1 MSSENAEIRR
11 QAHNVL
17 FERDI
22 AIKDLEQRDVTIS
35 HLKRSIPFYHY
46 HYHHYN
52 HHHFRHIQKLQSEL
66 SNELGSRALLNQV
79 KQCIAKY
86 PEILELLFDKR
97 IDDGN
102 LLDISHDLSGN
113 VSLGLAKSSSEI
125 DDKNLLDCISSILS
139 FASHYS
145 KQVLLSSS
153 SSSSSSYLYRT

>member
-46 HYHHYN
+46 HYHHNN

-113 VSLGLAKSSSEI
+113 V
-125 DDKNLLDCISSILS
+125 
-139 FASHYS
+139 
-145 KQVLLSSS
+145 
-153 SSSSSSYLYRT
+153 

>member
-35 HLKRSIPFYHY
+35 HLKRFIPFYRHLY
-46 HYHHYN
+46 QIIVTIIIL
-52 HHHFRHIQKLQSEL
+52 FRHIQKLQSEL

-79 KQCIAKY
+79 KQCIGKY

-145 KQVLLSSS
+145 KQVSSLPFIT
-153 SSSSSSYLYRT
+153 SSSY